1 MDATEM
7 LQLCYKC
14 KDFREIQKFHLD
26 GFEFEYSKTS
36 DEIQLLEDNDVDTDQ
51 YITNQK
57 EFDDHEKIAQERMDK
72 HLRICNS
79 EGCKLLFEYRINC
92 GVYKK

>member
-1 MDATEM
+1 MDTTEI
-7 LQLCYKC
+7 LDLCYKC
-14 KDFREIQKFHLD
+14 KDYREIQKFHLD

-36 DEIQLLEDNDVDTDQ
+36 DEIELLEENDVNIDQ

-57 EFDDHEKIAQERMDK
+57 EFDEHEKIAQERMEK
-72 HLRICNS
+72 HLKNCN
-79 EGCKLLFEYRINC
+79 EKGCKLLFEYRINC